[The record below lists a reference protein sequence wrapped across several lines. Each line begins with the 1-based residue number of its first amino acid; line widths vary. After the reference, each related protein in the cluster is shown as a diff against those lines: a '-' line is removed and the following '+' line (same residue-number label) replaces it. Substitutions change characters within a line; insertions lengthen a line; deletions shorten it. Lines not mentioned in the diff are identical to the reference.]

1 MAHFTMDRFYSTL
14 TACLFLAVVNV
25 GFGRPSV
32 TVNESD
38 GEFMMCVLKDRETVF
53 PVEVTIS
60 TSSDTA
66 TEGEGKKGGF

>member
-1 MAHFTMDRFYSTL
+1 MT
-14 TACLFLAVVNV
+14 CLFCLTVVNV

-60 TSSDTA
+60 TSPDTA
-66 TEGEGKKGGF
+66 IEGAGKCSSEN

>member
-1 MAHFTMDRFYSTL
+1 M
-14 TACLFLAVVNV
+14 NV

-60 TSSDTA
+60 TSPDTA
-66 TEGEGKKGGF
+66 IEGAGKCSS

>member
-1 MAHFTMDRFYSTL
+1 M
-14 TACLFLAVVNV
+14 NV

-60 TSSDTA
+60 TSPGTA
-66 TEGEGKKGGF
+66 TEGAGNIKLHCSSILYFCIKQLKKWEM